1 MPRKLGLPACIRAE
15 IAKSAQEQGIATI
28 SEVAKRFN
36 RTPAAISMLACR
48 LREQETDPGQ

>member
-1 MPRKLGLPACIRAE
+1 MPRKLGVPACIRAE

-36 RTPAAISMLACR
+36 RTPAAISMLVSK
-48 LREQETDPGQ
+48 LRKREATSNQ